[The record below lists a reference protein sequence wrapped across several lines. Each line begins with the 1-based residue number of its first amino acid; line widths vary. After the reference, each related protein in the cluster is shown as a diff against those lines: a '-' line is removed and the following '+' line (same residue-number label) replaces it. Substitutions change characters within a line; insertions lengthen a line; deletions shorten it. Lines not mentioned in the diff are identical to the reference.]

1 MKRCFVARNGR
12 RYKNPQAA
20 RKAAVLRSA
29 DLGAR
34 GRTTDRSEAMARV
47 LFPLFTIL
55 ALFSALARSAAA
67 DAPAEQASS
76 VTVVIFLVLFIGSCV
91 AFAAYVWW
99 NGRKKGSTQGR

>member
-1 MKRCFVARNGR
+1 MAAATRTRKLPARLLCLDR
-12 RYKNPQAA
+12 P
-20 RKAAVLRSA
+20 

-34 GRTTDRSEAMARV
+34 GRTTDRSEAMARA

-55 ALFSALARSAAA
+55 AFFSALAQSAAA
-67 DAPAEQASS
+67 DAPAEQANS

-99 NGRKKGSTQGR
+99 NGRKKGAKQALGSSSGE